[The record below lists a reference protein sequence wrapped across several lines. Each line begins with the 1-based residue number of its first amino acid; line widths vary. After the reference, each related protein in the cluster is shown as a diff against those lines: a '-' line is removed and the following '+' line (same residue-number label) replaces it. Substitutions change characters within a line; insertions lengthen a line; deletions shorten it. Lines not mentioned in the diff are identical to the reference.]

1 MSLQR
6 IDIDDRQAIMYSEGS
21 VCASTQEVAE
31 SATFAR
37 VLGLYVDHLE
47 AHNPQALDEL
57 GLGAPG
63 GESRAGVDPRRERLL
78 DLLRLLTNNP
88 LERVAPTVAASGDL
102 LARRQRLHEFVEGLY
117 DFWRRWDRFLVVR
130 AEAPPAPG
138 DKRPLRGF
146 TETVEALARLVRAVY
161 RDVAENVTGA
171 RPRVLRQVA
180 AGAEVGVYAVRH
192 RWPVPARY
200 RELLTG
206 IPFVRDLL
214 LYPPLLLDPP
224 MNTRSGQFT
233 EASENPLDGL
243 TLEREEWLCYPALVG
258 RLVVFVYFHRRFM
271 GLGLSLAN
279 LFEVASDE
287 EIAAGPDAVYLYG
300 VPPAALARFGDLPT
314 VFHDDEAS
322 RLLVAAVPLDDRF
335 GYFGY
340 VKKMVL
346 TLHNV
351 AAMDR
356 GVMPFH
362 GAYTR
367 LVLGDGSAA
376 NVLLIGDTATGKSE
390 TLEALRVTGEERI
403 REIRIVADDMGSLE
417 VGADGR
423 LLGFGTEIGAFVRLD
438 DLQQGYAFG
447 QLDRSIIMSPSKV
460 NSRVVLPVTSLE
472 EILRGYPVDY
482 LLYANNHEVVDD
494 ERPVLERF
502 DDEAA
507 ALAVFR
513 DGAAMSKG
521 TTTDVGLTNSYFAN
535 PFGPAQR
542 REQHEELATSTFAAA
557 FRAGVYVGQLRTQLG
572 LPGRE
577 TAGPRAAA
585 EALLDRIAGGA
596 SPAGPTPPSSAH
608 PERSESS

>member
-6 IDIDDRQAIMYSEGS
+6 LDVDDRQAVLYSEGS
-21 VCASTQEVAE
+21 VCASTQELVE

-37 VLGLYVDHLE
+37 VLSLYVDHLE
-47 AHNPQALDEL
+47 AHNPRALDEL
-57 GLGAPG
+57 GLGAGTADRRGNRFGAAGPAG
-63 GESRAGVDPRRERLL
+63 GTGVDPRRERLL

-88 LERVAPTVAASGDL
+88 LERVVSTIAEPGDL
-102 LARRQRLHEFVEGLY
+102 QARRELLHEFVEGLY

-138 DKRPLRGF
+138 DRRPLRGF
-146 TETVEALARLVRAVY
+146 TEAVEALARLVRAVY
-161 RDVAENVTGA
+161 RDVAENITGT

-180 AGAEVGVYAVRH
+180 AGAEVGVYTVGH
-192 RWPVPARY
+192 KWPVPARY
-200 RELLTG
+200 RELLAG

-224 MNTRSGQFT
+224 MNTRSGQFA
-233 EASENPLDGL
+233 EVEDNPLDGL
-243 TLEREEWLCYPALVG
+243 KLEREEWLCYPALVG

-287 EIAAGPDAVYLYG
+287 EIAAGPDALYLYG

-314 VFHDDEAS
+314 VFHDDRRS
-322 RLLVAAVPLDDRF
+322 RVLVAAVPLEDRF

-340 VKKMVL
+340 LKKMVL

-351 AAMDR
+351 ATMDR

-362 GAYTR
+362 GAYAR
-367 LVLGDGSAA
+367 LVLHDGSQAT
-376 NVLLIGDTATGKSE
+376 VLLIGDTATGKSE
-390 TLEALRVTGEERI
+390 TLEALRVAGDGRVREVRI
-403 REIRIVADDMGSLE
+403 IADDMGSLE
-417 VGADGR
+417 VGSGGE

-447 QLDRSIIMSPSKV
+447 QLDRSIIMSPSRV
-460 NSRVVLPVTSLE
+460 NARVVLPVTTLE
-472 EILRGYPVDY
+472 DVLRGYPVDF
-482 LLYANNHEVVDD
+482 LLYANNHEAVDGAHPVVDRLPD
-494 ERPVLERF
+494 EQ
-502 DDEAA
+502 A
-507 ALAVFR
+507 ALGVFR

-521 TTTDVGLTNSYFAN
+521 TTTSTGLTHSYFAN

-542 REQHEELATSTFAAA
+542 REQHEALAASTFAAA
-557 FRAGVYVGQLRTQLG
+557 FKAGVFVGQLRTQLG
-572 LPGRE
+572 LPGKE
-577 TAGPRAAA
+577 SDGPAAA
-585 EALLDRIAGGA
+585 AQALLDLIAAKGA
-596 SPAGPTPPSSAH
+596 S
-608 PERSESS
+608 RS